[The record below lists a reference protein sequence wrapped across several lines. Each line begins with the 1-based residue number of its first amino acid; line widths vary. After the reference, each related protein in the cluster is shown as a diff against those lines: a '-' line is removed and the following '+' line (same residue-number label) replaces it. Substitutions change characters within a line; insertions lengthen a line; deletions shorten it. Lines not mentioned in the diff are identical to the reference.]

1 MVQLGKDDLKGRHY
15 PRGYAMWAV
24 QHNKD
29 STERIVT
36 LRRSYHQSEPCEDQN
51 KYICQ
56 RPAAALEGSES
67 LGKFHQGQLQI
78 WPELELV
85 SKELN
90 HFGVIAGLFRQIGG
104 HSSRFCSF

>member
-29 STERIVT
+29 WVQRIVT
-36 LRRSYHQSEPCEDQN
+36 LRRSFHKSVPCEDQN
-51 KYICQ
+51 KYVCQ

-67 LGKFHQGQLQI
+67 LGKFHQGQLLTDTLSI
-78 WPELELV
+78 R
-85 SKELN
+85 
-90 HFGVIAGLFRQIGG
+90 I
-104 HSSRFCSF
+104 